1 MFGALTLGVPLGP
14 PELTLWEAVRSWD
27 PGRERESVLRLNDF
41 WAFLTGVRMGQ
52 EGQARSVGL
61 EGCGQCGV
69 GTLSAV
75 PGIAAKFFAFWLQR
89 SSYVIVVTSW
99 R

>member
-1 MFGALTLGVPLGP
+1 
-14 PELTLWEAVRSWD
+14 
-27 PGRERESVLRLNDF
+27 
-41 WAFLTGVRMGQ
+41 MGQ